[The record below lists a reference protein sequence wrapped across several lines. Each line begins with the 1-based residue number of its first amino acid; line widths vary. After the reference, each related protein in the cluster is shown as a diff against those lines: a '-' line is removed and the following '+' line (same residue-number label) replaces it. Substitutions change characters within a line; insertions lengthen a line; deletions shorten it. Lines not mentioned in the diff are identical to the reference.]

1 MQFPVSPSVLF
12 PHLDPAKDTGPW
24 ALALLSLP
32 PNSTLMAA
40 SEWLTWPQWIE
51 TFGKVTGVKTS
62 YKETTVQDMDEYL
75 PEGLGREIGEMYAF
89 SSEFA
94 DEAFGGNTL
103 MKADLEKM
111 GIEVKMTNLRE
122 YIEKEDWVAGGV
134 LPV

>member
-1 MQFPVSPSVLF
+1 
-12 PHLDPAKDTGPW
+12 
-24 ALALLSLP
+24 
-32 PNSTLMAA
+32 
-40 SEWLTWPQWIE
+40 
-51 TFGKVTGVKTS
+51 
-62 YKETTVQDMDEYL
+62 MDEYL